1 MQYPVKDIVDFMENW
16 AKNSYQLSWDNSGKQ
31 IFFEEMTNS
40 IIIGMD
46 VTDKLIKEAI
56 NSNSKLIITHHPL
69 FFGEIKNIIKGTY
82 SGDNIINLLEN
93 KISVFSAHTS
103 LDIAQGGVNDSLFNK
118 LLLKD
123 REILAFEEEKPMG
136 LVGTLK
142 EPMKFKDF
150 LQNISTELNIKNTK
164 SYGKNPY
171 KKIRKVALM
180 GGAGS
185 LFINNAKNIADVYL
199 TGDVKYHEGQWAYEN
214 DFIVVD
220 LGHFH
225 SEKFVLEEIKNR
237 ILIEFPNLDM
247 KICENSSF
255 ELD

>member
-1 MQYPVKDIVDFMENW
+1 MQYPVKNIVDFMEKW

-31 IFFEEMTNS
+31 IFFEEKTNS
-40 IIIGMD
+40 VIIGMD

-56 NSNSKLIITHHPL
+56 DSNSKLIITHHPL
-69 FFGEIKNIIKGTY
+69 FFGGIKNIIKGNY
-82 SGDNIINLLEN
+82 SGDNIINLIEN
-93 KISVFSAHTS
+93 KISVFSGHTS

-118 LLLKD
+118 LSLKD

-150 LQNISTELNIKNTK
+150 LEHIATQLNIKNIK
-164 SYGKNPY
+164 SYGKDSNTE
-171 KKIRKVALM
+171 IRKVALM
-180 GGAGS
+180 GGAGAD
-185 LFINNAKNIADVYL
+185 FISNAKNIADVYI

-214 DFIVVD
+214 DFLVVD

-225 SEKFVLEEIKNR
+225 SEKFVLEEIKKR
-237 ILIEFPNLDM
+237 LLIEFPNLDI